1 MIYSSTNYINNIE
14 TIANKEYKLLNNN
27 IMKRSIIITLVGINN
42 VESILCIR
50 DNIKTLQR
58 TKLYKTDLDNYLNMS
73 DIQKAKFYYSDTDK
87 ELFKTKLNLPNS
99 FYFLGR
105 W

>member
-27 IMKRSIIITLVGINN
+27 IMKRSIIISLVGINN

-58 TKLYKTDLDNYLNMS
+58 TKPYKTDLDNYLNMS